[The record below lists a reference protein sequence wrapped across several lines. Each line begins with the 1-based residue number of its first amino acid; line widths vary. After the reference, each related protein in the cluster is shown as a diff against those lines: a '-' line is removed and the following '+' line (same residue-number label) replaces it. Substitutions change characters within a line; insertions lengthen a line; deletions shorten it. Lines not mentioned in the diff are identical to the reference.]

1 MEPRDARTHEPTC
14 PIDRPMNKK
23 KGTVNVR
30 HIASG
35 EEWPVPRDVFSA
47 GNATTWIEQ
56 QIRAREQ
63 AAAAKAAASMAATDR
78 EIKATSRL
86 TELEAR
92 LAALEE
98 ENTNLRQQRE
108 AAPVGPEAA
117 AGAMA
122 LMNASA
128 QAQQLR
134 MDLHKDLGAISEWRA
149 QYNEDI
155 SDVAARLRRQ
165 DATADEERQQRLTES
180 RRMLDQIRIQQG
192 LPPQHL
198 ELLEQEVE
206 P

>member
-1 MEPRDARTHEPTC
+1 MS
-14 PIDRPMNKK
+14 KK

-78 EIKATSRL
+78 EIKATARL

-98 ENTNLRQQRE
+98 ENTNLRQQNE
-108 AAPVGPEAA
+108 KLHQVGPEAA

-155 SDVAARLRRQ
+155 SDVAERLRRQ

-180 RRMLDQIRIQQG
+180 RRMFDQIRIQQG
-192 LPPQHL
+192 LPPQHP